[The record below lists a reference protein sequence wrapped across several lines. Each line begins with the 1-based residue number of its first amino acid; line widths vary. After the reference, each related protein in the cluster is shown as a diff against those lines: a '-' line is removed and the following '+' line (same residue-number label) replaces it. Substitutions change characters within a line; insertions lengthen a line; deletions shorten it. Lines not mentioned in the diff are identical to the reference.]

1 MAVPAAVGG
10 VPFGPRLRALRRRS
24 GLSQQAAAE
33 RAGLSTRALRDLE
46 QGRVRRPRPR
56 TLRQL
61 AEALAISDEELADAQ
76 RELDDGPRLLVLG
89 PLELRTGGDPV
100 PVTSPMLRR
109 LLGLLALKHPE
120 PATRQEITDTL
131 WPDGPPDSQQ
141 SLVHTYVSQARRLL
155 ATGVARTPTGYRLT
169 AGPQDTDLGRF
180 DALLARTVCTHH
192 APDPATVHETLA
204 LALRWWRGPV
214 LADADPALR
223 RHPAAVA
230 AGERRIRAA
239 LLYADTALLLHRSAD
254 AVPQLWELV
263 HAEPLHEGLHARLIL
278 ALAGGGEQ
286 AAALDVFQRLRERLD
301 EELGIAPGPE
311 VEDAHLRVLR
321 RQLPVPARGVQPA
334 QLPAR
339 GVQPA
344 QLPAESGPHVGR
356 RAELRLLDAL
366 TAPGPQPRLAAVVG
380 PPGVGKTALA
390 VHWAH
395 TRREHFP
402 DGQLYID
409 LRGHSP
415 HPALRPAEVLGRF
428 LRALGT
434 PPDRLPDCRDEAA
447 ALYRTLLAD
456 RRVLIVLDNARDAEQ
471 VRPLLPG
478 ARGCAVLVTGRHRLT
493 GLVAADG
500 ARRLTLDALGPDE
513 ARELLGSVVGECRVA
528 AEPEAARRLVELC
541 DGLPLAVRAA
551 GAGLVARDGTI
562 AEHCARLAGGG
573 LLELLHV
580 EGDPRSTVGAA
591 LDLSYRELPS
601 PARRLYRL
609 LGLLPGPDTTA
620 DGAAALAG
628 TGPGEA
634 AALLRTLADAHLLR
648 ERAGRYGLPGLL
660 RAHARE
666 LTARQEMGPARQR
679 LFDWYLTDADE
690 DLAPVVRQACDAGF
704 PATARRLAE
713 QRRPAAAATGH
724 PDEACDAGFPATAR
738 RLAEQWRPAAAATGH
753 PDEACDAG
761 FPATARRLAEQRRP
775 VAAATGHPDDLTVLG
790 LICGKLGRLQEA
802 AEHFTRAARLHREQG
817 AAAEE
822 AIARTNLA
830 AVRRALGRPADAVR
844 LLDATLPVH
853 RRTGNTFS
861 EAVALTCLSGARTD
875 LGDPAAGRLL
885 ARAAITAA
893 RTLRHPALEAGAHL
907 ALAAAHERAHC
918 RADAAAGYRE
928 ALRLA
933 EAADDRH
940 PQAVALIGLATTRS
954 GTDPQAALEH
964 VENALRISRAAGF
977 RILEGNALAAL
988 TCALVRLEQPQAALD
1003 SGRRALALHRATGH
1017 LPGEVRALLAL
1028 GRAQSALGA
1037 PGLAV
1042 GHWRE
1047 ALRLSRAM
1055 GVSRLR

>member
-89 PLELRTGGDPV
+89 PLELRNGGDPV

-192 APDPATVHETLA
+192 APEPATVHETLA
-204 LALRWWRGPV
+204 RALRWWRGPV

-239 LLYADTALLLHRSAD
+239 LLYADTALLLHRPAD

-339 GVQPA
+339 DVQPAQLPARDVQPA
-344 QLPAESGPHVGR
+344 QLPAESGPHLGR

-395 TRREHFP
+395 TRRERFP

-471 VRPLLPG
+471 IRPLLPG

-562 AEHCARLAGGG
+562 AEHCARLAGDG

-580 EGDPRSTVGAA
+580 EGDPRSTVRAA

-666 LTARQEMGPARQR
+666 LTERQEMGPARKR

-724 PDEACDAGFPATAR
+724 PD
-738 RLAEQWRPAAAATGH
+738 
-753 PDEACDAG
+753 
-761 FPATARRLAEQRRP
+761 
-775 VAAATGHPDDLTVLG
+775 DLTVLG

-817 AAAEE
+817 ATAEE